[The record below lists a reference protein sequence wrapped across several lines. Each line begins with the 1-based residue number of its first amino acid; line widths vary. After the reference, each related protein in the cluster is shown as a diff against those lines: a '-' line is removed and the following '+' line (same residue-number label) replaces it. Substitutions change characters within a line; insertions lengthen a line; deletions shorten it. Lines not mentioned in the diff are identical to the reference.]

1 MSKIKAS
8 LTERRY
14 LVTFAFVTSLFMLWG
29 IAHAMSDVLN
39 KHFQNVLQVSK
50 AQSGLIQLSVFGAY
64 AIMSIPAG
72 LFMKRF
78 GYKAGVLFGLVLFAS
93 GTFLFVPAANAE
105 SFGMFRLALFILGCG
120 MATLETVAH
129 PFAAAL
135 GSQETSD
142 QRLNFS
148 QSFNAVG
155 TIIGPAVGSYFLLRA
170 SGNEGNDL
178 GSVKSLYVSIG
189 IAISVVALFFS
200 FIKVP
205 NLEVGH
211 HGTESDTTEEETALW
226 KQQHF
231 IWAVVAQFFNVAAQA
246 GTWSF
251 FINYGH
257 DVMGFSDEQAAN
269 YMIVFMAMMALGRFV
284 GTFLMKFIAPN
295 KLLGIFATGSIIACL
310 VVAQAWGWISYSALM
325 MINFFFSIMF
335 PTIFSLGLKSL
346 GKHTQQGASF
356 ISMGVV
362 GGAFFPLLMG
372 LVANQN
378 VAQAYYLPIICYLV
392 IAVFAFRLYK
402 IKK

>member
-78 GYKAGVLFGLVLFAS
+78 GYRAGILFGLGLFAS

-105 SFGMFRLALFILGCG
+105 SFNMFRLALFVLGCG

-129 PFAAAL
+129 PLAAL
-135 GSQETSD
+135 LGAQETSD

-148 QSFNAVG
+148 QSFNALG
-155 TIIGPAVGSYFLLRA
+155 TIIGPAIGSFFLLRA
-170 SGNEGNDL
+170 GNQEHSDL
-178 GSVKSLYVSIG
+178 SSVKTLYVSIG
-189 IAISVVALFFS
+189 IAISIIAVLFS
-200 FIKVP
+200 LIQIPHLSV
-205 NLEVGH
+205 EH
-211 HGTESDTTEEETALW
+211 HAEMGENSPIDKPLW
-226 KQQHF
+226 QQSHF
-231 IWAVVAQFFNVAAQA
+231 VWAVIAQFFNVAAQA

-257 DVMGFSDEQAAN
+257 EIMGFSDEQAAN
-269 YMIVFMAMMALGRFV
+269 YMIIFMTMMALGRFA

-295 KLLGIFATGSIIACL
+295 KLLGFFATGSILSCL
-310 VVAQAWGWISYSALM
+310 VVAQAWGWVSYSALM
-325 MINFFFSIMF
+325 LINFFFSIMF

-362 GGAFFPLLMG
+362 GGAFFPLMMG
-372 LVANQN
+372 LVANHN
-378 VAQAYYLPIICYLV
+378 VAKAYYLPIICYLM
-392 IAVFAFRLYK
+392 IAIFAFRLYK